1 MNVKFYNA
9 NYQSQNILSLFFK
22 PLLSKSIPNI
32 FRGLSLTMK
41 SLPAESKEKPVEIK
55 NETSVEKNT
64 LENEII
70 EDNNNLLY
78 KQRLKDFM
86 KQIGNNENFDI
97 KFYKTSEQTLQE
109 YYKFITAALTYEI
122 IDLLKKYDKKIITD
136 DIIREA
142 VSNFLSQAD
151 AFNVAIV
158 ELQDT
163 ISKLISHSSSTSI
176 DKASHYINYTLP
188 NTKIKED

>member
-1 MNVKFYNA
+1 
-9 NYQSQNILSLFFK
+9 
-22 PLLSKSIPNI
+22 
-32 FRGLSLTMK
+32 MK
-41 SLPAESKEKPVEIK
+41 SLPAESTEKPEETK
-55 NETSVEKNT
+55 NENSLEKST
-64 LENEII
+64 LENETI

-136 DIIREA
+136 NIIREA

-188 NTKIKED
+188 NTTIKED